1 MNAPFAAPLLTRRAS
16 LVGGV
21 LLVGASL
28 AGHRANA
35 AEAAAGKLPGSLAHF
50 PMLDSWIRIDAAGIT
65 VFTGKAELGQGL
77 RTALI
82 QVAAEELSV
91 PFNAITLVTADTA
104 RTPNEGYTAG
114 SHSTPDS
121 GTAILNAAAQV
132 RAILVA
138 LAATSW
144 SLPAESLTTRDGAV
158 HAPDGR
164 AVRYA
169 DLVTDTTLHQ
179 SAAVRSALKSPTDY
193 TIMGKPQPRVDIPA
207 KVTGGAAHI
216 QDMRPNDMV
225 HARILHPPSP
235 GATLIELDEAEITKM
250 PGVLK
255 VVHNGSFVGVIATRE
270 WQAVQALR
278 AMTAAARW
286 KPGPKLPDRAHIYET
301 LLALPSEDTTILD
314 RLEVADAAVS
324 ELSAGYR
331 RPYIGHGSIGPSC
344 SLALFDGTNLTVWS
358 HAQGM
363 FPLRAAVAGLTGL
376 PPDKVRCIHVEGS
389 GCYGHNG
396 ADDAAGDAA
405 LMACAFPGKTVRVQ
419 WMRDQEN
426 GLEPYSP
433 AMVTKVRAGF
443 NAAGDIVDWHF
454 DVWSNTH
461 STRPGGGG
469 ALLAGWSLEKPLTPP
484 KPEPLP
490 QPEGGGDR
498 NAIPLYT
505 LPRATVVH
513 HFIPEMPIRVSAER
527 GLGAYMN
534 IFSIESFMD
543 ECATHTGADPVEFR
557 LRHMQDPRAR
567 DVIKLAAERFGWSK
581 TAAGSGRGFAFAR
594 YKNLG
599 AYCAIALQLAPV
611 ENGGQLRVARA
622 VLAVDSGQIINPD
635 GIRNQIEGGFLQSM
649 SWTLFE
655 QVTWN
660 ADGITSR
667 DWAGYPMLRFGLV
680 PDHIE
685 THIIDRP
692 GAPFLGTGE
701 ASQGPT
707 PAAIA
712 NALYDATHIRL
723 RELPLNPPRLRAA
736 GLT

>member
-1 MNAPFAAPLLTRRAS
+1 MNAPMLTRRAS

-21 LLVGASL
+21 LLVGVGLPGRGA
-28 AGHRANA
+28 HA
-35 AEAAAGKLPGSLAHF
+35 AETTDDKPPGSLAQF
-50 PMLDSWIRIDAAGIT
+50 PLLDSWVRIDAAGIT

-77 RTALI
+77 RTALMQI
-82 QVAAEELSV
+82 AAEELSV
-91 PFNAITLVTADTA
+91 PFDAIHLVTADTA

-114 SHSTPDS
+114 SHSMPDS
-121 GTAILNAAAQV
+121 GTAILNAASQV
-132 RAILVA
+132 RAIL
-138 LAATSW
+138 LAIAASSW
-144 SLPAESLTTRDGAV
+144 SLPVDSLTTRDGTV
-158 HAPDGR
+158 RAPDGR
-164 AVRYA
+164 AVRYG
-169 DLVTDTTLHQ
+169 DLITDTTLHQ
-179 SAAVRSALKSPTDY
+179 NAMVRSALKPPADY
-193 TIMGKPQPRVDIPA
+193 TIIGHAQPRVDIPA
-207 KVTGGAAHI
+207 KVTGGPAYI

-225 HARILHPPSP
+225 HARILRPPSY
-235 GATLIELDEAEITKM
+235 GATLIALDDTEIAKM

-255 VVHNGSFVGVIATRE
+255 IVRDGSFAGVIAKRE

-278 AMTAAARW
+278 AMVAAARW
-286 KPGPKLPDRAHIYET
+286 KPGPKLPERARIYDT

-314 RLEVADAAVS
+314 RLDVADAAVS
-324 ELSAGYR
+324 ELSAR
-331 RPYIGHGSIGPSC
+331 FNRPYIGHGSIGPSC
-344 SLALFDGTNLTVWS
+344 GLALFDGTNLTVWS

-363 FPLRAAVAGLTGL
+363 FPLRAAIAGLTGL

-405 LMACAFPGKTVRVQ
+405 LMARAFPGQTVRVQ
-419 WMRDQEN
+419 WMREQEN
-426 GLEPYSP
+426 TWEPYSP
-433 AMVTKVRAGF
+433 AMVTRVRAGL
-443 NAAGDIVDWHF
+443 NGAGNIVDWNY

-461 STRPGGGG
+461 SNRPGGAG
-469 ALLAGWSLEKPLTPP
+469 ALLAGWSLEKPLTLPRP
-484 KPEPLP
+484 VPIP

-498 NAIPLYT
+498 NAIPLYV
-505 LPRATVVH
+505 LPHATVVH

-543 ECATHTGADPVEFR
+543 ECAAHTGADPVEYR

-567 DVIKLAAERFGWSK
+567 DVITLAAERFGWSK
-581 TAAGSGRGFAFAR
+581 AAPGSGRGFAFAR

-599 AYCAIALQLAPV
+599 AYCAIALQLAPI
-611 ENGGQLRVARA
+611 GDDGQLRVARA

-655 QVTWN
+655 QVSWN

-667 DWAGYPMLRFGLV
+667 DWAGYPMLRFGLL
-680 PDHIE
+680 PDQLE

-712 NALYDATHIRL
+712 NALFDATHLRL

-736 GLT
+736 GLA